1 MAEKKYNILK
11 AASWYTIGNVMI
23 KGVSFFVLPIFT
35 HLMNTHEY
43 GVYSVY
49 SSYLSIIGTIVLL
62 GLSSTVAVA
71 RHAKEVE
78 FESYIS
84 TILIIPLVM
93 TLLGIL
99 GVHLYIPL
107 CGDIL
112 SMNLVLWDCL
122 LVSSATGAVCGII
135 GARLVIDGKY
145 MLYMAYSGI
154 HTIGNVLISLLLCYT
169 FFYDH
174 DVHLARIYGSTLSNL
189 IGVAFLLI
197 ATKIKFSIRKVCFKY
212 AFIWGIPLLFHT
224 LATVVLSQSD
234 RIIIRY
240 MDSYSAAGIYAVAT
254 TVVTIPLVL
263 QQSFNQA
270 WMPWFYGKLEKKEYE
285 RIRWLNNR
293 YIIGFGVIIAC
304 FMLVAPDIIH
314 IFTEKSYWG
323 SAYSL
328 VPLAVSIFGE
338 LLYSIPVSIEYY
350 ARRTNYIMAAT
361 LITVVINIALDIAFV
376 CLWGYHGA
384 AYATVL
390 SKLLL
395 FIIHYKYSRKLERER
410 IFSNIVVL
418 LCVAVLFIINVL
430 TLLFINAFV
439 IRYCTIIFI
448 LIPTLVY
455 TVKNRVALIK
465 GFRN

>member
-35 HLMNTHEY
+35 RLMNTHEY

-71 RHAKEVE
+71 RYAKEVE

-84 TILIIPLVM
+84 TVLIIPLAL

-112 SMNLVLWDCL
+112 SMNIILWDCL

-135 GARLVIDGKY
+135 SARLVIDGKY

-189 IGVAFLLI
+189 IAVAFLLI
-197 ATKIKFSIRKVCFKY
+197 ATKTKFTIRKVCFKY
-212 AFIWGIPLLFHT
+212 AFMWGIPLLFHT
-224 LATVVLSQSD
+224 LATVVLTQSD

-270 WMPWFYGKLEKKEYE
+270 WTPWFYAKLEKKEYE
-285 RIRWLNNR
+285 RIKWLNNR

-338 LLYSIPVSIEYY
+338 LLYSIPVSVEYY
-350 ARRTNYIMAAT
+350 ARRTNYIMTAT
-361 LITVVINIALDIAFV
+361 IITVVINIALDIVFV
-376 CLWGYHGA
+376 HLWGYHGA
-384 AYATVL
+384 AYATLL

-395 FIIHYKYSRKLERER
+395 FIIHYRYSRKLEREC

-418 LCVAVLFIINVL
+418 SCIATLSIINVIV
-430 TLLFINAFV
+430 LLSIDAFV
-439 IRYCTIIFI
+439 IRYCIIVS
-448 LIPTLVY
+448 LVIPALVY
-455 TVKNRVALIK
+455 VIKNRVALIK
-465 GFRN
+465 RFRN